1 MIIENLLN
9 RFERWSQF
17 LLAKTSAYSLAV
29 FRILFGLLMSAYI
42 LVYLLTGRLQGK
54 YLEPKFL
61 FPFFPS
67 QALPDHLALFALFI
81 LMAVAALFVGLG
93 LFYRISALFFC
104 LSITY
109 VFLLDRSQ
117 YLNHSYLICLLSLL
131 LTVVE
136 ADSVY
141 SLDNLLWRKKER
153 LIPRWNLLILRIQL
167 FIVYLYGGIWKL
179 NPDWLSGEPQRTWLL
194 HKAAYPL
201 IGPIISQEWFV
212 WVVTFGGI
220 LVDFSLPFLL
230 IFRPTFPFG
239 VAVAMFFHITNSV
252 LFKIGVFPW
261 LMLATISLFPPANW
275 PVTVSNKLAVW
286 LNKPSI
292 ALPSA
297 TISSVKIELSLRS
310 GAAFLSLL
318 FFHLYVIGQL
328 LFPLRHFAYP
338 GNVDWTEEGYYF
350 SWRMMLHH
358 KDARLVIYRTDPET
372 GEVSIVNQQEW
383 LTKRQMKVMK
393 TQPDMV
399 HQFCRWLADLEERKT
414 GKRPH
419 IRVKLIASLNG
430 HPFRE
435 LIDPNVDLGS
445 EPFTLNHKSWIID

>member
-1 MIIENLLN
+1 MLN
-9 RFERWSQF
+9 RFEKWSKF
-17 LLAKTSAYSLAV
+17 LLAKTSADSLAV
-29 FRILFGLLMSAYI
+29 FRILFGLLMFAYI
-42 LVYLLTGRLQGK
+42 LLYLLTGRLQGK

-61 FPFFPS
+61 FPFFPA
-67 QALPDHLALFALFI
+67 QGLPDHSALLALFI
-81 LMAVAALFVGLG
+81 LLAVAALFVGLG

-104 LSITY
+104 LSFTY

-153 LIPRWNLLILRIQL
+153 LIPRWNLLIMRIQL

-239 VAVAMFFHITNSV
+239 VALAMSFHITNSI

-275 PVTVSNKLAVW
+275 PVTVSKKLALW
-286 LNKPSI
+286 LKNPSFSLPSI
-292 ALPSA
+292 TTPAV
-297 TISSVKIELSLRS
+297 TTELSLRS

-328 LFPLRHFAYP
+328 LIPLRHFAYP

-358 KDARLVIYRTDPET
+358 KDARLEIYRTDPET
-372 GEVSIVNQQEW
+372 GEVSIVNQQKW

-399 HQFCRWLADLEERKT
+399 HQFCWWLANLEERKT
-414 GKRPH
+414 GKRP
-419 IRVKLIASLNG
+419 RMTVRLMASLNG

-445 EPFTLNHKSWIID
+445 EPFTLNHKSWIIN

>member
-1 MIIENLLN
+1 MLN
-9 RFERWSQF
+9 RFEKWSKF
-17 LLAKTSAYSLAV
+17 LLAKTSADSLAV
-29 FRILFGLLMSAYI
+29 FRILFGLLMFAYI
-42 LVYLLTGRLQGK
+42 LLYLLTGRLQGK

-61 FPFFPS
+61 FPFFPA
-67 QALPDHLALFALFI
+67 QGLPDHSALFALFI
-81 LMAVAALFVGLG
+81 LLAVAALFVGLG

-104 LSITY
+104 LSFTY

-153 LIPRWNLLILRIQL
+153 LIPRWNLLIMRIQL

-212 WVVTFGGI
+212 WVMTFGGI

-239 VAVAMFFHITNSV
+239 VAVAMSFHITNSV

-275 PVTVSNKLAVW
+275 PVTVSKKLALW
-286 LNKPSI
+286 LKNPSFSLPSI
-292 ALPSA
+292 TSPAV
-297 TISSVKIELSLRS
+297 TTELGLRS

-318 FFHLYVIGQL
+318 FFHLYVISQL
-328 LFPLRHFAYP
+328 LIPLRHFAYP

-358 KDARLVIYRTDPET
+358 KDARLEIYRTDPET

-399 HQFCRWLADLEERKT
+399 HQFCWWLANLEERKT
-414 GKRPH
+414 GKRP
-419 IRVKLIASLNG
+419 RMTVKLMASLNG

-445 EPFTLNHKSWIID
+445 EPFTLNHKSWIIN